1 MQKKLLLFL
10 LLTIVRANSEE
21 EGEESPDGEE
31 EEEEE
36 KEFWIDTGCI
46 KSRPALCP
54 DGVCYADYS
63 SCEPLDGCTNP
74 KTSLMCPSGV
84 CVSNFEE
91 CANKSYNC
99 AIPSLTLCADG
110 FCRENCEGIQTNGC
124 TPDEP
129 FFCASGKC
137 VKYAAQCID
146 YRCSIEKP
154 FICNDLKCVPNFMSC
169 STNHLSYMIDEK
181 SDELTVNT
189 SNRTKITYS
198 INSKLNKNEKS
209 IAFSFENNYLI
220 YNEFTAGFASMN
232 TMGIEEFELQI
243 NFKPVPKSIIAE
255 SKIKYE
261 ETNLDTEKLS
271 NLIFSKEYGYLD
283 HTEFIRSSIL
293 EIELEDFEYNHFFFG
308 NMPTLSFRYNKID
321 KYPDFS
327 LTQDEINTLN
337 ENLDFFYDINDA
349 NNYYCLGIYNEDQ
362 NEWSCISRNIVDINE
377 NVISFKVP
385 FPGIYSI
392 IFFPIN
398 TDNIDPPCGFVCEY
412 KKTFYS
418 LLLIT
423 IPVVFLIISY
433 ILDNHGKY
441 IEEMKQKLYDLGD
454 NLGSGL
460 MDLKKFKNKFKKKKK
475 KMKKIEG
482 EEELKEE
489 DMVENENYEILLKEP
504 DQEINPL
511 DLIDENFDVKGN
523 IQTFSNPLIF
533 NQKKATND
541 EEQTKK
547 NLESEKIHLKF
558 KSSVLLETKIKL
570 LKKLT
575 ALNSE
580 KQSLKK
586 DIEKLKTLQGIN
598 AIYEEDNNQ
607 DI

>member
-10 LLTIVRANSEE
+10 LLTIIRANSQEE
-21 EGEESPDGEE
+21 AGEEDEQPEEE

-36 KEFWIDTGCI
+36 KENWIDTGCI

-74 KTSLMCPSGV
+74 KTSLMCPSGI

-91 CANKSYNC
+91 CANKSYQC
-99 AIPSLTLCADG
+99 AISSLNLCSDG

-124 TPDEP
+124 TPDSP
-129 FFCASGKC
+129 FFCANGKC

-146 YRCSIEKP
+146 YRCSIERP

-181 SDELTVNT
+181 SDEITVNT

-232 TMGIEEFELQI
+232 TRGIEEFELTLS
-243 NFKPVPKSIIAE
+243 FKPVPKSIIAN

-283 HTEFIRSSIL
+283 HTEFIRSSIVQ
-293 EIELEDFEYNHFFFG
+293 IELEDFEYNHFFFG
-308 NMPTLSFRYNKID
+308 HMPTTSFRYNKID

-327 LTQDEINTLN
+327 LTQEEIDTLN
-337 ENLDFFYDINDA
+337 NNFEGYYDINDP
-349 NNYYCLGIYNEDQ
+349 NNYYCLGIFNEDAD
-362 NEWSCISRNIVDINE
+362 EWSCISRNIVDINE

-412 KKTFYS
+412 KKIFYS
-418 LLLIT
+418 LLLII
-423 IPVVFLIISY
+423 IPVTFLIISY
-433 ILDNHGKY
+433 ILDNHGDL
-441 IEEMKQKLYDLGD
+441 IEEMKKKISNLGD
-454 NLGSGL
+454 NFAI
-460 MDLKKFKNKFKKKKK
+460 MDLKNLKNKFKKKNKK
-475 KMKKIEG
+475 AKNQ
-482 EEELKEE
+482 EEVELKEE
-489 DMVENENYEILLKEP
+489 DLVENENYEILLKEP
-504 DQEINPL
+504 DEDINPL

-533 NQKKATND
+533 NQKKAEND
-541 EEQTKK
+541 EEQIKK
-547 NLESEKIHLKF
+547 NLESEKVHLKF
-558 KSSVLLETKIKL
+558 KSSVLLESKIKL

-586 DIEKLKTLQGIN
+586 DIEKLKSLQGIN